1 MLGIHGILDAHN
13 PINLPLFAMEP
24 TVQSFTITVTA
35 ALSGKVFWTFASQHA
50 GSLFVWYLKLTIQ
63 KRLGLPSPF
72 AVFFFA
78 PRAVRPN
85 SPVTIEQKK
94 DPSPFQANHNDRSR
108 SGRPHSPQPGMQ
120 SSSRQEGN
128 NEANKTTHKKPPGI
142 VKKVAYRNCTKFLTN
157 LNAAHSDSRVLT
169 QQPIEISKKVPA
181 HREKAKIP
189 ISVVKQ

>member
-1 MLGIHGILDAHN
+1 MFTCGVIRSYNSCAKVTHLPRPFDEHHDSCSTPRCQESKSLRAAASVAPGICL
-13 PINLPLFAMEP
+13 L
-24 TVQSFTITVTA
+24 
-35 ALSGKVFWTFASQHA
+35 
-50 GSLFVWYLKLTIQ
+50 
-63 KRLGLPSPF
+63 
-72 AVFFFA
+72 FFA

-94 DPSPFQANHNDRSR
+94 DHSPFQANHNDRSR

-120 SSSRQEGN
+120 SSSRQETKSEAN
-128 NEANKTTHKKPPGI
+128 NETHKKTPEMVNI
-142 VKKVAYRNCTKFLTN
+142 VACRNCTKIKSN
-157 LNAAHSDSRVLT
+157 LKAAHSDSRVLT